1 MTKISAIIPVY
12 NAEKYMDK
20 CIESVIGQTYD
31 DFEVLL
37 IDDGSTDSSPAKCD
51 EWAEKYDNI
60 QVVHQPNAGV
70 GAARQRG
77 IENASG
83 EFIAFI
89 DADDYIDEK
98 YLETLYKDIV
108 DNNADIACCD
118 CVELINGT
126 ERGVYHTCIYNK
138 IISNPEDVLESIL
151 EEKKLDLINNFYG
164 TVWAKLIRK
173 TLLEDLRFMDIQ
185 YGEDTAYMLELFK
198 KSPVTVLDTYPG
210 YYYIRND
217 DSATMYEKSP
227 RKRAV
232 VKLQHIYIHEKEM
245 ELALL
250 ATQDMQKK
258 INELFASE
266 VYSLLSIVVKS
277 GDRELYNKNKEF
289 IDMFAQKALK
299 LDNISLKH
307 RIMLS
312 FYKKYPDAY
321 WSFVN
326 AVLKITGRVNN

>member
-138 IISNPEDVLESIL
+138 IITDPAEVLANIL
-151 EEKKLDLINNFYG
+151 EEKVLNRPNNFYG

-173 TLLEDLRFMDIQ
+173 ALLEDLRFMDIQ
-185 YGEDTAYMLELFK
+185 YGEDTVYMLELFK

-217 DSATMYEKSP
+217 DSATVKGTNDTAKQLEHCYVGE
-227 RKRAV
+227 AV
-232 VKLQHIYIHEKEM
+232 VSLSASTDSNTQAFAANYYAELIYSVPSFIIKHNDKTSFANNYDYICQHI
-245 ELALL
+245 
-250 ATQDMQKK
+250 
-258 INELFASE
+258 NS
-266 VYSLLSIVVKS
+266 V
-277 GDRELYNKNKEF
+277 
-289 IDMFAQKALK
+289 LK
-299 LDNISLKH
+299 LNGVKPKYNIMF
-307 RIMLS
+307 R
-312 FYKKYPDAY
+312 FYKHFPKLY
-321 WSFVN
+321 WT
-326 AVLKITGRVNN
+326 VLRPVMSRKHQKL